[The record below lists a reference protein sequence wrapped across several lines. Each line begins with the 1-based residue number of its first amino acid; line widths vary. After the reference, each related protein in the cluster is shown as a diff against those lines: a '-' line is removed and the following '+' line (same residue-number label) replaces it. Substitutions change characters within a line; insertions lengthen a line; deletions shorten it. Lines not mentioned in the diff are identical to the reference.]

1 METGKRFATRTT
13 SSFPA
18 AEATVP
24 TVVVDYKFGLKR
36 QSRYGR
42 QVARYMELLLQMG
55 YADVS
60 GYIWYVG
67 IGDIE
72 PVQPGSAIG

>member
-1 METGKRFATRTT
+1 M
-13 SSFPA
+13 
-18 AEATVP
+18 
-24 TVVVDYKFGLKR
+24 VVDYKFGLKR

-42 QVARYMELLLQMG
+42 QVTRYMELLLQMG